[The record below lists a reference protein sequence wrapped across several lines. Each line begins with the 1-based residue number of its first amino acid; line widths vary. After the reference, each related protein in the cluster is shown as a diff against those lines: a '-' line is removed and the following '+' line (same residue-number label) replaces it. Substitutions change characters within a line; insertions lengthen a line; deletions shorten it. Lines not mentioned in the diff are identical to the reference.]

1 MSTLIAAALQM
12 RTTRSVE
19 RNIAD
24 LLTMAEAAVAEGAR
38 FLQSPEMSNILE
50 RNRAALF
57 EAIRP
62 EREDAMLAAVQA
74 FARAKKVTFHIGSL
88 AVRAGEKVAN
98 RGFLIGPD
106 GGIIARYDKL
116 HLFDVDL
123 PNGESWRES
132 NTYTAGNCAVMAP
145 LFFADDLVEKPV
157 STFSGHRPL
166 FLPHD
171 PAPKPVPTFGDHA
184 VLGMGICYDLRFP
197 YLFRAL
203 AEAGA
208 DILTAPAC
216 FTRQTGEAH
225 WTVLQRARAI
235 ETGSFMISAAQGGT
249 HEDGRETYG
258 HSIIVDPWGRVLAE
272 AGDAPGPVLATL
284 DLAQVAEARQ
294 RIPTLKHTRAITVTR
309 QGFAPEKAAE

>member
-1 MSTLIAAALQM
+1 MKPFVAAALQM

-24 LLTMAEAAVAEGAR
+24 LVAMATEAVSRGAR

-50 RNRAALF
+50 RDRAALF

-62 EREDAMLAAVQA
+62 EADDPMLAAIRD
-74 FARAKKVTFHIGSL
+74 FARANKVHFHLGSI
-88 AVRAGEKVAN
+88 AVKDGEKVAN
-98 RGFLIGPD
+98 RGFLIGPE
-106 GGIIARYDKL
+106 GEIAARYSKL

-132 NTYTAGNCAVMAP
+132 NTYTAGDCAVVAP
-145 LFFADDLVEKPV
+145 LGE
-157 STFSGHRPL
+157 
-166 FLPHD
+166 
-171 PAPKPVPTFGDHA
+171 A

-203 AEAGA
+203 AEAEA

-216 FTRQTGEAH
+216 FTKQTGEAH

-235 ETGSFMISAAQGGT
+235 ENGAFMISAAQGGR
-249 HEDGRETYG
+249 HEDGRETFG
-258 HSIIVDPWGRVLAE
+258 HSIIVDPWGRVLVE
-272 AGDAPGPVLATL
+272 AGDEPGPVYAMI
-284 DLAQVAEARQ
+284 DLAGVADARG
-294 RIPTLKHTRAITVTR
+294 RIPTLKHTRAITVAR
-309 QGFAPEKAAE
+309 QGFAREQAAE

>member
-1 MSTLIAAALQM
+1 MSTFVAAALQM

-24 LLTMAEAAVAEGAR
+24 LLAMATDAVSRGAT

-62 EREDAMLAAVQA
+62 EESDPMLAAIRD
-74 FARAKKVTFHIGSL
+74 FAWAKKVHFHLGSL
-88 AVRAGEKVAN
+88 AVKDGDKVAN

-106 GGIIARYDKL
+106 GEIIARYSKL

-132 NTYTAGNCAVMAP
+132 NTYTAGDCAVVAP
-145 LFFADDLVEKPV
+145 LGEAI
-157 STFSGHRPL
+157 
-166 FLPHD
+166 
-171 PAPKPVPTFGDHA
+171 
-184 VLGMGICYDLRFP
+184 LGMGICYDLRFA

-216 FTRQTGEAH
+216 FTKQTGEAH

-235 ETGSFMISAAQGGT
+235 ETGSFMISAAQGGQ
-249 HEDGRETYG
+249 HEDGRETFG

-272 AGDAPGPVLATL
+272 AGDEPGPVYATI
-284 DLAQVAEARQ
+284 DLSLVVDARG
-294 RIPTLKHTRAITVTR
+294 RIPTLKHTRAIAVAR
-309 QGFAPEKAAE
+309 RGFSAEQAAE

>member
-24 LLTMAEAAVAEGAR
+24 LLAMAEAAVAHGAS

-62 EREDAMLAAVQA
+62 EAEDAMLAAVRN

-88 AVRAGEKVAN
+88 AVREGEKVAN
-98 RGFLIGPD
+98 RGLLVGPD

-132 NTYTAGNCAVMAP
+132 NTYTAGQCAVVAP
-145 LFFADDLVEKPV
+145 L
-157 STFSGHRPL
+157 S
-166 FLPHD
+166 LPHD
-171 PAPKPVPTFGDHA
+171 PAPKPEATFGDPA

-235 ETGSFMISAAQGGT
+235 ETGSFMISAAQGGK
-249 HEDGRETYG
+249 HEDGRETFG

-272 AGDAPGPVLATL
+272 AGDAPGPVLASL
-284 DLAQVAEARQ
+284 DLSLVADARQ
-294 RIPTLKHTRAITVTR
+294 RIPTLKHTRAIAVAR
-309 QGFAPEKAAE
+309 QGFAPDKAAE

>member
-1 MSTLIAAALQM
+1 MKPFRAATLQM
-12 RTTRSVE
+12 RTTRSVM
-19 RNIAD
+19 RNIDD
-24 LLTMAEAAVAEGAR
+24 LLALAGEAAGEGAV

-57 EAIRP
+57 EAIR
-62 EREDAMLAAVQA
+62 EEAEDPMLAAVRA
-74 FARAKKVTFHIGSL
+74 FARAKRVTFQIGSL
-88 AVRAGEKVAN
+88 AVKAGDKIAN
-98 RGFLIGPD
+98 RGLLVGPD
-106 GGIIARYDKL
+106 GEIVARYDKL

-132 NTYTAGNCAVMAP
+132 NTYTAGQCAVVAP
-145 LFFADDLVEKPV
+145 LFT
-157 STFSGHRPL
+157 S
-166 FLPHD
+166 HD
-171 PAPKPVPTFGDHA
+171 PARKPEATFRDHASGEA

-203 AEAGA
+203 ADAGA

-258 HSIIVDPWGRVLAE
+258 HSIIVDPWGRVLVE
-272 AGDAPGPVLATL
+272 GDDAPGVFMAEI
-284 DLAQVAEARQ
+284 DLAKVADARQ
-294 RIPTLKHTRAITVTR
+294 RIPTLKHTRTIEIAR
-309 QGFAPEKAAE
+309 AGFPPQKAAE